1 MLTVADLSRAVA
13 APFFLALLIGVAG
26 RWRRWNWSAPLAVG
40 AGFLLGYA
48 LVALPR
54 LPPADGT
61 DWLFWAAIP
70 LTILGVVDA
79 MLNVRWGSV
88 FGAAAGA
95 VALLVLLPIVP
106 NTVPPATAYLDAL
119 GAAAIGALLCLM
131 LQSAQK
137 RLGFRAVTASLCIA
151 VGAAAVMVLS
161 CNLRIVG
168 VYGLG
173 ATAALGAAICFGG
186 SAIAARGIAVVAVS
200 ILAGLLVAGTFYPD
214 PGVPLPAAIVLLG
227 SPLILFIA
235 GWLPVKKRSVRIV
248 IGLLCEAIVVGS
260 IVGPAALTAKK
271 AAEADNIELRSPAR
285 LLLGE
290 AVDRPEPPDQFHAVD
305 ANHAVFGQM

>member
-1 MLTVADLSRAVA
+1 MLTVGDLARAVT
-13 APFFLALLIGVAG
+13 APFLLALMIGLVG

-40 AGFLLGYA
+40 AGFILGYA

-54 LPPADGT
+54 LPPSDGT

-70 LTILGVVDA
+70 LTVLGVVDA

-95 VALLVLLPIVP
+95 VALLILLPIVP
-106 NTVPPATAYLDAL
+106 NTVPPATAYMDAL
-119 GAAAIGALLCLM
+119 SAAAIGALLCLM

-137 RLGFRAVTASLCIA
+137 RLGFRAVAGALCIA

-168 VYGLG
+168 VYGL
-173 ATAALGAAICFGG
+173 AAAAALGAAIVFGG
-186 SAIAARGIAVVAVS
+186 SAIAARGIAVVAIS
-200 ILAGLLVAGTFYPD
+200 ILVGLLVAGVFYPD
-214 PGVPLPAAIVLLG
+214 PGVPRPAAIVLLG
-227 SPLILFIA
+227 SPLVVFIA
-235 GWLPVKKRSVRIV
+235 GWLPVKKRSVRIA

-271 AAEADNIELRSPAR
+271 AAEEDASRLQSPAW
-285 LLLGE
+285 LLLRE
-290 AVDRPEPPDQFHAVD
+290 AVNRPEPPDQFHAVD
-305 ANHAVFGQM
+305 ADHAVLRQM